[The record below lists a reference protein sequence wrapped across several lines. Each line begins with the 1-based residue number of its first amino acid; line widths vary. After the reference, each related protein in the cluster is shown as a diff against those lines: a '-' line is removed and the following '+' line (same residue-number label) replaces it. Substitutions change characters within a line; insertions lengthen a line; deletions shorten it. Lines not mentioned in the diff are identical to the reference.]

1 MNLSDISLV
10 GAFLVGLAST
20 LHCIGMC
27 GGIIG
32 ALTFGLPQT
41 VRSHRWKI
49 LPYVSAYN
57 LGRITSYTLIGALMG
72 FVGAGLFHGI
82 SPQYGHQIITW
93 LATVIMIGIGLYL
106 AGLLPW
112 FVLIEKLGS
121 PLWKILEPVG
131 KKLLPVRSPA
141 HAFLFG
147 MIWGWLPCGMVYS
160 ALAWA
165 ASSGDSWMGARLMLA
180 FGAGTLP
187 ATMAAGVFTGWL
199 SKLAR
204 NKVLRVIAGISIIIM
219 AIWIIWPGS
228 HDHSHHDHGQ
238 HKQHDQ
244 RQHENHDH
252 SQHKQTL

>member
-32 ALTFGLPQT
+32 ALTFGLPEP
-41 VRSHRWKI
+41 VRSHRRKI

-57 LGRITSYTLIGALMG
+57 LGRISSYTLFGALMG
-72 FVGAGLFHGI
+72 FVGAELFHNL
-82 SPQYGHQIITW
+82 SPQYGHAILSW
-93 LATVIMIGIGLYL
+93 LAAVIMIGIGLYL

-112 FVLIEKLGS
+112 FVLIEKLGT
-121 PLWKILEPVG
+121 PLWKKLEPLG

-165 ASSGDSWMGARLMLA
+165 ASSGDAWMGAKLMFA

-187 ATMAAGVFTGWL
+187 ATLAAGVFTGWM

-204 NKVLRVIAGISIIIM
+204 NRVLRVITGISIIAM

-228 HDHSHHDHGQ
+228 HNHSQHDHTQQQ
-238 HKQHDQ
+238 HNHDQ
-244 RQHENHDH
+244 HNGHDH
-252 SQHKQTL
+252 SPQQQTL